1 MKRSILIF
9 AGLLIVSLF
18 SLNVYAS
25 NIAFVNLGKAI
36 QTCKAGLDAKSY
48 IQRMANVKKAV
59 IDKKANAA
67 KEIYKQIKSG
77 KLNAK
82 DKKSKEELYQI
93 KLKDLERYRSDAV
106 AEIQAKEKDLTSNII
121 EGLVQTVKI
130 IAKKR
135 NLDAV
140 FETNQGVIYW
150 NNAKDITKDV
160 VAAYDKE
167 YAKSKK

>member
-18 SLNVYAS
+18 TLNVYAS
-25 NIAFVNLGKAI
+25 SIAFVSLGKAL
-36 QTCKAGLDAKSY
+36 QTCKAGSDAKSS
-48 IQRMANVKKAV
+48 IQRMVNVKKAV
-59 IDKKANAA
+59 IDKKANAI

-77 KLNAK
+77 KMSAN
-82 DKKSKEELYQI
+82 DKESKNELYQI
-93 KLKDLERYRSDAV
+93 KLKDLKRYRSDAA
-106 AEIQAKEKDLTSNII
+106 AEIQTKEQDLTRNII

-140 FETNQGVIYW
+140 FETNQSVVYW
-150 NNAKDITKDV
+150 NDAKDITKDV
-160 VAAYDKE
+160 VDAYNKVYE
-167 YAKSKK
+167 KSKK